1 MCSKLLRQM
10 PVNVHDHLHLFVGQ
24 FKFLTNRKSLH
35 TCDSSFFHGHPFKN
49 KASIISCVWAKT
61 QFHFEYILYNCPV
74 WRSLS
79 FSLYVCLSYKTY
91 FMFSFSTK
99 VINKMKF
106 SSIIR
111 IATVIC
117 FIYLAFYFN
126 SLNIFGVCGFGLTI
140 LFSSPPLSISFYQN
154 NLVKFYRN
162 QCYTVHGFQCTCT
175 RKETNFKVFPTNHI
189 LLSYYVL
196 SALKCKLD

>member
-1 MCSKLLRQM
+1 MRLSENSISFRIHIIRIYCIIVQCDACIIV
-10 PVNVHDHLHLFVGQ
+10 PLF
-24 FKFLTNRKSLH
+24 LSL
-35 TCDSSFFHGHPFKN
+35 
-49 KASIISCVWAKT
+49 CV
-61 QFHFEYILYNCPV
+61 
-74 WRSLS
+74 
-79 FSLYVCLSYKTY
+79 SYKTY

-106 SSIIR
+106 SIIIR

-162 QCYTVHGFQCTCT
+162 QCYTVHGFQCTCM

-196 SALKCKLD
+196 SALECKLD